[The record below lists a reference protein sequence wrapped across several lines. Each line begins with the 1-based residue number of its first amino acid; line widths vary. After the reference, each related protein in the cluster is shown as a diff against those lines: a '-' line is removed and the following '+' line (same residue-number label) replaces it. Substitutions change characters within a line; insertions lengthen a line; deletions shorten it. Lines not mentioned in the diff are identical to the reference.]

1 MLRDPYANYVVQRI
15 IEVADERHRER
26 IVKYVQDNITQL
38 RRYTYGKHIIA
49 KLEKITGQRL

>member
-15 IEVADERHRER
+15 IEVADERHRDR
-26 IVKYVQDNITQL
+26 IVQYVQDNIVQL